1 MNRLI
6 AVAGTALIVAGCA
19 QNPTTPVSAAA
30 PAPSVQPPSVQAPA
44 PSAAVRDAQAR
55 LRTLGFYNGP
65 VDGLAGPETARAVE
79 AFQRSRGLDP
89 TGDLS
94 SATVAEMRRDA
105 AAPRSAAAAP
115 SEREAAIPIGNQ
127 TAVRTVQNRLKQLG
141 FYDGPADGVW
151 GVGTQTAV
159 ERYQR
164 EKRLPGTGELTAR
177 TVSAMGLDPA
187 TFKETQTANV
197 AAPLDPAVVRGLQQK
212 LRRLGFYSGPVDGV
226 WGERSRVA
234 VERFQRSRGLDPS
247 GELTPT
253 TIAALGLDPNNL
265 TQSARVR

>member
-1 MNRLI
+1 MNRLV

-19 QNPTTPVSAAA
+19 QNPTTPSSVAAA
-30 PAPSVQPPSVQAPA
+30 PPPALQAPA
-44 PSAAVRDAQAR
+44 PSPAVRDAQAR

-65 VDGLAGPETARAVE
+65 VDGLAGPETTRAVE

-89 TGDLS
+89 SGDLT
-94 SATVAEMRRDA
+94 AGTVAELRRDA
-105 AAPRSAAAAP
+105 AAPARAAAP
-115 SEREAAIPIGNQ
+115 AGERETAIPIGDK

-151 GVGTQTAV
+151 GVGMQSAV
-159 ERYQR
+159 ERFQR
-164 EKRLPGTGELTAR
+164 DKRLPVTGELTTR

-187 TFKETQTANV
+187 AFGETRTANV
-197 AAPLDPAVVRGLQQK
+197 AEPLDPAVVRNIQQR
-212 LRRLGFYSGPVDGV
+212 LRKLGFYSGPVDGI
-226 WGERSRVA
+226 WGDRSQQA
-234 VERFQRSRGLDPS
+234 VERFQRSRGFDPS

-265 TQSARVR
+265 TQSARAR